1 MDGRSKSRRE
11 RWMERAEAAY
21 QRMFEG
27 KGAKELVTL
36 TQRESMAVLIA
47 KELAGFMLEEHVA
60 TDPAAQPVEAS
71 TACCPKCGQPGTSAV
86 QKEEE
91 LSERTLTTRV
101 GQIRVRRQ
109 RWKCGKCRIVFF
121 PAGRQAGLGDGRL

>member
-11 RWMERAEAAY
+11 RWMERAEAVY

-71 TACCPKCGQPGTSAV
+71 TACCRNAASR
-86 QKEEE
+86 
-91 LSERTLTTRV
+91 ER
-101 GQIRVRRQ
+101 RRF
-109 RWKCGKCRIVFF
+109 RRRKSC
-121 PAGRQAGLGDGRL
+121 PSGR